1 MANKMLLAILDD
13 AESGPVMR
21 ALQDEGFL
29 FTLIDST
36 GNFLR
41 KGNSTFIAAVDETE
55 VETVIDLFNQFCSPR
70 SNPFKS
76 RGSLMVFAVEHFE
89 QIP

>member
-1 MANKMLLAILDD
+1 MTKKMLLAILEDT
-13 AESGPVMR
+13 ESRSVIR
-21 ALQDEGFL
+21 ALHEEGYP

-41 KGNSTFIAAVDETE
+41 QGNSTFIAAVDESK
-55 VETVIDLFNQFCSPR
+55 VDTVLDIFNQHSSPQ

-76 RGSLMVFAVEHFE
+76 RGSLMVFAVDHFE
-89 QIP
+89 QIQ

>member
-1 MANKMLLAILDD
+1 MAKKMLMVIMEDT
-13 AESGPVMR
+13 ESRLVIR
-21 ALQDEGFL
+21 ALHDEGYP

-55 VETVIDLFNQFCSPR
+55 VDDVLDLFNQFCSPQ

-76 RGSLMVFAVEHFE
+76 RGSLMVFAVDHFE
-89 QIP
+89 QIQ